1 MAVLEFEFLRTPVSV
16 VCGNVDRIDEVSW
29 SVLSTTTSFTEL
41 GNGILEL
48 DPDRVSRVRR
58 LDVKRVGTM
67 EKIPGSFWRSLFPAI
82 LRFEK
87 FRVLKSGS
95 IVFKDFRE
103 GKKHLKF
110 VSLCQDKART
120 SIVSGAD

>member
-1 MAVLEFEFLRTPVSV
+1 MAVLEFEFLRTSV
-16 VCGNVDRIDEVSW
+16 RVACGNVDRIDEVSW
-29 SVLSTTTSFTEL
+29 SELSTTTSFTEL
-41 GNGILEL
+41 MNGILEL

-58 LDVKRVGTM
+58 FDVKREGTL
-67 EKIPGSFWRSLFPAI
+67 EKIPGSFWRCLFPAI
-82 LRFEK
+82 MSFEK
-87 FRVLKSGS
+87 FRVLKCGS

-120 SIVSGAD
+120 IIVSGAH